1 METLKIQVRQ
11 HKDGELHAFF
21 YEGGSLVCFCF
32 SEGHSECCDE
42 WRLKDCKPVEKGTT
56 LDFAKRLENYY
67 NAGRIA
73 LKVQVVQNL
82 NVNQV

>member
-32 SEGHSECCDE
+32 SEGHSVCCDK
-42 WRLKDCKPVEKGTT
+42 WRLKDCKPVDKNIA
-56 LDFAKRLENYY
+56 LQFAKRLENYY
-67 NAGRIA
+67 NNHLDPVVKFKA
-73 LKVQVVQNL
+73 VQKL
-82 NVNQV
+82 NID